1 MYRLFLLYH
10 GMTCLCICDMCINI
24 YIYTHNEYVYIYI
37 YAVTPQGPNRFD
49 IYIDDLISFKH
60 SDQSHIMGMLPCIKA
75 L

>member
-1 MYRLFLLYH
+1 MNMF
-10 GMTCLCICDMCINI
+10 
-24 YIYTHNEYVYIYI
+24 IYI